1 MMIEPTPRSR
11 FPWIVLAL
19 FVLFIGGYVFVYLYT
34 PFPPPWSDIYLL
46 VAFVLPVWLA
56 AIFAAH
62 VWLTFRKSDAPRP
75 VWRNFSYGL
84 WCWALAEMG
93 WMVYWLV
100 QKAIPNPSIL
110 DFFWLLGFLFFGLSF
125 LYQFRLVD
133 PGSIWNQLSW
143 MIGITLATVT
153 LALLTTA
160 LVIRFG
166 YSHEPHFIG
175 AFLDI
180 FYVYAD
186 LGITLAALR
195 LARLFGR
202 GLWGRT
208 WIALLVMTL
217 SDALYSFLVLSGIYA
232 FSVESGNLLSML
244 SDLLYALSYLI
255 MAIVCYAQYLLVRHG
270 PSLTPHPQDG
280 ESAPPAGSS

>member
-1 MMIEPTPRSR
+1 MEPKPRSR
-11 FPWIVLAL
+11 FSRIVLAL
-19 FVLFIGGYVFVYLYT
+19 FVLFIVAYVYVYLYT

-56 AIFAAH
+56 AIFATH
-62 VWLTFRKSDAPRP
+62 VWLTFRRSDAPRP
-75 VWRNFSYGL
+75 VWHYFSYGL
-84 WCWALAEMG
+84 WCWAFAELG

-100 QKAIPNPSIL
+100 QKGIPNPSIL
-110 DFFWLLGFLFFGLSF
+110 DFFWLLGFLFFGLAF
-125 LYQFRLVD
+125 MYQFRLVD

-143 MIGITLATVT
+143 MIGITLATVAV
-153 LALLTTA
+153 ALLTTA
-160 LVIRFG
+160 LVIRSG

-232 FSVESGNLLSML
+232 FSVESGNPLSLLT
-244 SDLLYALSYLI
+244 DLLYALAYLI

-270 PSLTPHPQDG
+270 PSLTPHPRSG